1 VAFVG
6 SGYAH
11 QSDAAY
17 QAYIGNTFVAIKIED
32 CSVLYDY
39 KISDIDSSKSNNS
52 GNPFPNIYVTLPG
65 SPSGVDLDL
74 DGDVDYVYI
83 GDLDG
88 RLWRLDVASDNW
100 SLTTIFRDRCCYPI
114 ITKPA
119 VWKGFS
125 TTSQSYPRIYSA
137 PAGMS
142 RHRPTAITPL
152 WPYR

>member
-1 VAFVG
+1 MVTATASPRIIITTTFALDVTDPENPIPMWEFAGVQVKRQGKNYNMTNGQTWSVPCIARVNESGNPTWVAFVG

-65 SPSGVDLDL
+65 SPSGV
-74 DGDVDYVYI
+74 G
-83 GDLDG
+83 
-88 RLWRLDVASDNW
+88 
-100 SLTTIFRDRCCYPI
+100 P
-114 ITKPA
+114 
-119 VWKGFS
+119 
-125 TTSQSYPRIYSA
+125 
-137 PAGMS
+137 
-142 RHRPTAITPL
+142 
-152 WPYR
+152 